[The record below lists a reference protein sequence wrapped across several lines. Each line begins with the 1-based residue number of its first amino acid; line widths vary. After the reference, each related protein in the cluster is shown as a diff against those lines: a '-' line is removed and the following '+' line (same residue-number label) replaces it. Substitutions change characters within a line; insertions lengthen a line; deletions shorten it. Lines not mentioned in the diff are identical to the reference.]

1 MTKEEFYLKS
11 IIAMA
16 GNPNYVE
23 VAPFE
28 DDPSCITHMLR
39 KDEILM
45 DAERLLSETEKE
57 WPDAFDFVA
66 EEPKESMK
74 TLLADIRDSLN
85 GNLSVIVE
93 EA

>member
-1 MTKEEFYLKS
+1 MTREEFYLKS

-28 DDPSCITHMLR
+28 DDQSCITHVLR

-45 DAERLLSETEKE
+45 DAERLLSEAEKE
-57 WPDAFDFVA
+57 WPEAFDKK
-66 EEPKESMK
+66 PQESVED
-74 TLLADIRDSLN
+74 LLGDIRDSLN

-93 EA
+93 ES

>member
-1 MTKEEFYLKS
+1 MTKSEFYLKS

-28 DDPSCITHMLR
+28 DDPSCITHTLL

-45 DAERLLSETEKE
+45 DAERLLSATEKE
-57 WPDAFDFVA
+57 WPDAFD
-66 EEPKESMK
+66 EKPQESVED
-74 TLLADIRDSLN
+74 LLGDISDSLS

>member
-1 MTKEEFYLKS
+1 MTREEFYLKS

-28 DDPSCITHMLR
+28 DDPSCITHVLR

-57 WPDAFDFVA
+57 WPEAFD
-66 EEPKESMK
+66 KKTQESVED
-74 TLLADIRDSLN
+74 LLGDIRDCLN